1 MNKNEFA
8 ETKSSMDYYFIF
20 ISMMNRISV
29 SSNDWYPYQSRTFHV
44 LVFRRYLIDSNRYP
58 LRTSEWSVMICFC
71 ATFIEGKSR
80 LNPVNLCKYLRRFWI
95 IFGIQM
101 LRSYYSSIRSMKQAI
116 LNEMIHSFLF
126 TWHITWSTAPVLVA
140 VEWIHCTSSHGSKS
154 TSSITLKAI
163 VLEILYI
170 TI

>member
-1 MNKNEFA
+1 MNLLKQKVA
-8 ETKSSMDYYFIF
+8 WTTISSLFPWWIGF
-20 ISMMNRISV
+20 Q
-29 SSNDWYPYQSRTFHV
+29 YQVTIGIHTNQERFTFYV
-44 LVFRRYLIDSNRYP
+44 FVFRRYLIDSNRYP

-126 TWHITWSTAPVLVA
+126 TWHIT
-140 VEWIHCTSSHGSKS
+140 
-154 TSSITLKAI
+154 
-163 VLEILYI
+163 
-170 TI
+170 